1 MSIHRLRE
9 IEAFDPEAIQIMAA
23 ALDAALHELR
33 LMHRDDPLVQLVAR
47 RIIIFAQ
54 QGEHDPVKLRKL
66 AVKSIGHHASP
77 PARSG
82 VGAHVAS
89 C

>member
-9 IEAFDPEAIQIMAA
+9 NEAFDPEAIQILVAVLDD
-23 ALDAALHELR
+23 ALRELG
-33 LMHRDDPLVQLVAR
+33 LVHRDDPLVQLVAR

-66 AVKSIGHHASP
+66 AINSFGEHLKK
-77 PARSG
+77 
-82 VGAHVAS
+82 
-89 C
+89 